1 MTGLLYAKPRP
12 KLLDKRQKAS
22 QIGEIDRRQRSLCH
36 QRSGM
41 KCEVF
46 TELGRCGR
54 RVSENHHLIGGIG
67 RRNRGKS
74 LLAAHRLDCCDR
86 CHSDITGHVL
96 VPVGTPEERESAAL
110 VRFERRR

>member
-86 CHSDITGHVL
+86 CHHGACAGASRHARGAG
-96 VPVGTPEERESAAL
+96 VGGVSAL
-110 VRFERRR
+110 